1 MAIPRIYNQLSPL
14 DPMKLYLIQVDNVY
28 RPLKAANS
36 GATFIPAQFGGLI
49 NQQQLLSE
57 RDVLNFTSLTPGT

>member
-28 RPLKAANS
+28 RPLKAASS